1 MPFVFFTA
9 NAKGAEGCIAVLEE
23 DGTLIEDDDVVKEL
37 EKNTVV
43 MIVNSQDAWKSPTC
57 KTQGEQNMVH
67 ESKNTE
73 KDGNMRLE
81 SKGGNLQLRKPT
93 ALVNFELFLLIIYN
107 IFLHSKY
114 ICCLLSV
121 NMLILF
127 CHILLYTIVKDAV
140 VKN

>member
-23 DGTLIEDDDVVKEL
+23 DGTLIDDDDVVKEL
-37 EKNTVV
+37 DKNTVV
-43 MIVNSQDAWKSPTC
+43 MIVNSQDAWKSPAC

-67 ESKNTE
+67 ESKNAE
-73 KDGNMRLE
+73 KDENMRLE
-81 SKGGNLQLRKPT
+81 FKGGNLQLRKLT
-93 ALVNFELFLLIIYN
+93 ALVNFELFLSIIYN
-107 IFLHSKY
+107 FFLHYKY

-140 VKN
+140 VEN

>member
-23 DGTLIEDDDVVKEL
+23 DGTLIDDDDVVKEL

-73 KDGNMRLE
+73 KHENMHLE
-81 SKGGNLQLRKPT
+81 FTGGNLQLRKPT
-93 ALVNFELFLLIIYN
+93 ALVNFDLFLSIIYN
-107 IFLHSKY
+107 IFFAQQIHM
-114 ICCLLSV
+114 LLI
-121 NMLILF
+121 ILF

-140 VKN
+140 VEN